1 MNRDF
6 TSICEMITDFIRNS
20 KETSYAFYGFFIDK
34 FRKNINIYDVAP
46 ELASH
51 LISAPAWVKEEFL
64 ETFDQKNEL
73 KLGICEQCGSFF
85 TKGYEVKEQV
95 YCSIDCVKDHFNEIV
110 KDIERNPNAYLAN
123 L

>member
-6 TSICEMITDFIRNS
+6 TSICEIITDFIRSTNES
-20 KETSYAFYGFFIDK
+20 EYAFYGFFIHH
-34 FRKNINIYDVAP
+34 FHTNIDILNVAP

-51 LISAPAWVKEEFL
+51 LISAPAWVKQEFI
-64 ETFDQKNEL
+64 EVFDLNNKL

-85 TKGYEVKEQV
+85 TKGYEVRERV
-95 YCSIDCVKDHFNEIV
+95 YCSIDCVKDNFNEIV
-110 KDIERNPNAYLAN
+110 KDVERNPNGYLVS